1 MVIDWFLCC
10 AFLLNLVRVWWKV
23 DLLIVFIFVNV
34 TIMVCVLE
42 CRLWVVLLL
51 VRYWNVGLGRVDV
64 LSDLFA
70 LFAAGS

>member
-1 MVIDWFLCC
+1 M
-10 AFLLNLVRVWWKV
+10 RVWWKV

-34 TIMVCVLE
+34 TIMVFVLE

-51 VRYWNVGLGRVDV
+51 VRNWNVGLGRVEV
-64 LSDLFA
+64 LSDLYA